1 MKANNRNWNFIDYIQ
16 AFFPLQ
22 LLFAHLKYNLF
33 AIFFWSVLFLI
44 ANDSLGYAFGVPLLF
59 LSPEY
64 LGEVS
69 GWSFFLLGFS
79 LGGFIMGF
87 NTFSYMKL
95 GPHFPFLTT
104 LAKPFL
110 KFCINNSLIPIVF
123 TIVFIS
129 RIFEFQLYEE
139 LAPLKSIF
147 FYVFNFC
154 LGIAIFLT
162 LSFLYFFRV
171 GKKTEESGADQIQKP
186 ISSVM
191 HKREKWFER
200 FRKNADRPSLYFS
213 SWKKLV
219 HSRSSKHF
227 DQKLV
232 EQVFAQN
239 KINASVFEL
248 TTISI
253 FFVLGAFNA
262 YELFEVPAAVSIVLL
277 LTIFLMLFSAL
288 HSWFKGWVYPLFI
301 IVIFGMNYLSTRTGM
316 FKYTN
321 FAYGLNYNLSEKD
334 EYSIDRIDQISSNT
348 DLRTHAAESYIE
360 TLNAWKENTHEKKP
374 KLIIINTS
382 GGGSRSA
389 LWTMTVLQ
397 NADQQLNGKLADHI
411 QLITGASGGMIGAA
425 YFRELLLRKRKGEIK
440 NLYDPQYSKNMSK
453 DMLNKLSFMAST
465 NDIFIRYQ
473 KYTYNKQEYTKDRG
487 YAFEEQLHENTNNVL
502 RHNLGYYEHYERTG
516 MIPTMIFSPT
526 IVNDGRRML
535 IASQRIDFITEPT
548 WYSNGL
554 SSSDENIE
562 FHSLLSH
569 QKTGEIRFSSVLR
582 SSATFPFVMPMVTLP
597 TEPEIQLMDAGIRDN
612 YGTKTMM
619 EFLFSMKDWIRE
631 NTSGVIVLQIRDTQ
645 KVLDNETYK
654 RVSFIDKITLPF
666 GNMYKNFPRVQD
678 FNQEELIS
686 LGAQSL
692 EFPIDLISF
701 NLREKKEDR
710 ISLSWH
716 LTKQEK
722 ERIKNAFK
730 SKKNQN
736 ALAQLKRIL

>member
-1 MKANNRNWNFIDYIQ
+1 MAENNRNWNFIDYIQ

-22 LLFAHLKYNLF
+22 LILAHLKYNLF
-33 AIFFWSVLFLI
+33 AIFFWSLLFLI
-44 ANDSLGYAFGVPLLF
+44 INDSLGYSFGIPLLF

-79 LGGFIMGF
+79 LGGFVMGF

-95 GPHFPFLTT
+95 GPQFSFLTT
-104 LAKPFL
+104 LSKPFL
-110 KFCINNSLIPIVF
+110 KFCINNALIPIVF
-123 TIVFIS
+123 TIVFII
-129 RIFEFQLYEE
+129 RIFQFQLYEE
-139 LAPLKSIF
+139 LASITSIF
-147 FYVFNFC
+147 FYIFAFC
-154 LGIAIFLT
+154 LGIGIFLT
-162 LSFLYFFRV
+162 FSFLYFFRV
-171 GKKTEESGADQIQKP
+171 GKKTEESTPDQIQKP

-213 SWKKLV
+213 SWTKLV

-248 TTISI
+248 ATISI
-253 FFVLGAFNA
+253 FFILGAFNG

-288 HSWFKGWVYPLFI
+288 HSWFKGWLYPMLI
-301 IVIFGMNYLSTRTGM
+301 LVILGMNFLSTRTSM

-321 FAYGLNYNLSEKD
+321 FAYGLNYDQSEKD
-334 EYSIDRIDQISSNT
+334 EYSISRINEISSNT
-348 DLRTHAAESYIE
+348 DLRLNSAESFRE
-360 TLNAWKENTHEKKP
+360 TLNAWKTQTNEEKP

-397 NADQQLNGKLADHI
+397 NADEHLHGKLSSHT
-411 QLITGASGGMIGAA
+411 QLITGASGGMVGAA
-425 YFRELLLRKRKGEIK
+425 YFRELLLRKKKGEIK
-440 NLYDPQYSKNMSK
+440 NLYDPQYSANMSK

-473 KYTYNKQEYTKDRG
+473 TYTYNKHDYTKDRG
-487 YAFEEQLHENTNNVL
+487 YAFEEQLHENTNNLL
-502 RHNLGYYEHYERTG
+502 RHNLGYYEYYEHAG
-516 MIPTMIFSPT
+516 IIPTMIFSPT

-535 IASQRIDFITEPT
+535 IASQHIDFLTEPI
-548 WYSNGL
+548 WYSKGM

-562 FHSLLSH
+562 FHNILSH
-569 QKTGEIRFSSVLR
+569 QKTQEIRFSTVLR

-619 EFLFSMKDWIRE
+619 EFLFSMKDWIKE

-645 KVLDNETYK
+645 KILDNETYN

-678 FNQEELIS
+678 FNQEELMS

-692 EFPIDLISF
+692 EFPIDLITF

-716 LTKQEK
+716 LTTQEK